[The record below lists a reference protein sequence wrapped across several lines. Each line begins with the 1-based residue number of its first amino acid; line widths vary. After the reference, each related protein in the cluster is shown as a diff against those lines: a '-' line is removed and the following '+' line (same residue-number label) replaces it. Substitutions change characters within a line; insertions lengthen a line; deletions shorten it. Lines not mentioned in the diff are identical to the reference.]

1 MLLEFLQIEPSISI
15 ITCNVC
21 SKVACDFTLQVPRE
35 RVSHTHPAMAITV
48 AVQVAAIKD
57 VPVDEV
63 LKATRKNTKFMYKI

>member
-1 MLLEFLQIEPSISI
+1 MLPELLKAEISISI
-15 ITCNVC
+15 IACNVR
-21 SKVACDFTLQVPRE
+21 SNVACDFTLQVPRE

>member
-1 MLLEFLQIEPSISI
+1 M
-15 ITCNVC
+15 
-21 SKVACDFTLQVPRE
+21 VACDLTLQVPRE

-57 VPVDEV
+57 VPIDEV